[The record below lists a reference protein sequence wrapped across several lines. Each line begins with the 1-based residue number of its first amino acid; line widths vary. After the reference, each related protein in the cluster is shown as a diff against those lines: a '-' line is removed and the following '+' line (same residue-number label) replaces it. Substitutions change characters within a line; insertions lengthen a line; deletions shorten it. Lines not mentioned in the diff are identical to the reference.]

1 MQQGLVRFAIILMLF
16 QSIQG
21 TIRHFNS
28 NRSWRSRSE
37 NDADFILHFEKQ
49 SDDNTGADRFAK
61 LLRERRQDLGGSP
74 VAYPPSLVGDYH
86 PFGLVIYSEEG
97 SEASCL
103 VSLYCIVG
111 FFRCTQGVKFREF
124 NRYVKN

>member
-37 NDADFILHFEKQ
+37 NDADLILHFEKQ

-61 LLRERRQDLGGSP
+61 LIRERRQNVGGSP
-74 VAYPPSLVGDYH
+74 VAYPPSLVGDDH
-86 PFGLVIYSEEG
+86 PYGIVIYSEEG
-97 SEASCL
+97 SEVSCL
-103 VSLYCIVG
+103 TIDNILSNV
-111 FFRCTQGVKFREF
+111 
-124 NRYVKN
+124 